1 MKRKQWVSSLVL
13 ASLVLFSVNVVGQ
26 IDAGTETSAS
36 DWRMPRTEYGRPDF
50 QGTWWFGSRTP
61 LQRPTRLGMKQTYTP
76 QEAAEVERGIIQRLE
91 QQDAPLDPDR
101 GAPELGA
108 AIRQEADDA
117 FLGHWQKP
125 ELIPVN
131 GEYRTSV
138 IVDPPDGRLPVREG
152 FKDFYAQQRA
162 AGLGMTDGP
171 EGQPL
176 SGRCLMF
183 GAVIPNL
190 TPLMMNP
197 HMEIIQTKDY
207 VVVLSEM
214 IHDARIIR
222 LNGSH
227 RDLGFPTWMGESV
240 GHWEGDTLVV
250 HTKNFRPEQSSG
262 RMALPLSEALEITER
277 YTLVSDDEIHYAF
290 TAIDN
295 NAFSQPIEGERIISR
310 NAAGEH
316 VYEYGCHEGNYSLP
330 GILRAAR
337 RADRGKP
344 GSLN

>member
-1 MKRKQWVSSLVL
+1 M
-13 ASLVLFSVNVVGQ
+13 
-26 IDAGTETSAS
+26 
-36 DWRMPRTEYGRPDF
+36 
-50 QGTWWFGSRTP
+50 
-61 LQRPTRLGMKQTYTP
+61 
-76 QEAAEVERGIIQRLE
+76 
-91 QQDAPLDPDR
+91 
-101 GAPELGA
+101 
-108 AIRQEADDA
+108 
-117 FLGHWQKP
+117 
-125 ELIPVN
+125 
-131 GEYRTSV
+131 
-138 IVDPPDGRLPVREG
+138 REG

-337 RADRGKP
+337 RADVEA
-344 GSLN
+344 SLGL